1 MYLLALEDIS
11 RDLGLFSFSSRWE
24 GGEKGGLI
32 LRFTMIFLY
41 RDLVEFR
48 YPRESKNCLSFHQ
61 STLLAV
67 KNSPIYVYCDGD
79 ICVF

>member
-11 RDLGLFSFSSRWE
+11 RDLGVFSFSSRWE

-41 RDLVEFR
+41 RDLVDTLGKAR
-48 YPRESKNCLSFHQ
+48 IAYPFINLH
-61 STLLAV
+61 
-67 KNSPIYVYCDGD
+67 Y
-79 ICVF
+79 